1 MSNRTHA
8 VLLVALALA
17 TYATGIVGEFVLD
30 DRLIILTGSGIGDL
44 WSFEDY
50 PNRPVLLFTLSLN
63 YALSG
68 PEPAAFR
75 LTNILIHAC
84 AALVLYGVVRR
95 TLSLPRMG
103 EVPPATA
110 RGLAFAVAALW
121 MVHPINTHAVTYVW
135 QRGESMMGLFFL
147 GAIYATLRSAEGPRK
162 GLWTGVAIVSCLLGF
177 GTKETMVAVIPVL
190 LLYDWILISGSLPA
204 ALRARWP
211 IYAMFAAI
219 VAVGALVVLPNTS
232 TTRGSFSTWEYASSQ
247 PGVVL
252 DYLRLSVAPYP
263 LCFDWGIQPPES
275 LLGVIPAAI
284 VIFGLL
290 ALTVRQ
296 LLRRSWQGV
305 GGAWF
310 FLVLAP
316 TSSFIAIND
325 LMVEY
330 RMYLPLVAVIAF
342 AVAGGRALCARV
354 GAPPKVVLAVAL
366 LVYGSLTALRNLDYR
381 SEIDLWQSS
390 IAVSPN
396 NPRAHNSLV
405 RPYLDAGEKELA
417 LHHAQTAFSIKEG
430 FLTRW
435 KLAQALD
442 VNGKLDEALM
452 HAEECAKIRNRDAK
466 VQQQIGRLYL
476 KKRQVGKGMEAYKR
490 SVQLAPKNPSM
501 RIEYAERCAAF
512 NRMDEAEEQ
521 IRAALR
527 LDPSRVGQLV
537 ASVMNGVTDRQSSN
551 KRQLG
556 LRIALLT
563 VKATGGREA
572 DPLVAL
578 GRAYMALGKP
588 REARVA
594 FAEALRLPAVRA
606 NLSLKKQLERT
617 MSKLPR

>member
-103 EVPPATA
+103 QVPPATA

-162 GLWTGVAIVSCLLGF
+162 GLWIGVAIVSCLLGF

-325 LMVEY
+325 HG
-330 RMYLPLVAVIAF
+330 F
-342 AVAGGRALCARV
+342 
-354 GAPPKVVLAVAL
+354 GASRHQR
-366 LVYGSLTALRNLDYR
+366 GN
-381 SEIDLWQSS
+381 
-390 IAVSPN
+390 AVS
-396 NPRAHNSLV
+396 
-405 RPYLDAGEKELA
+405 
-417 LHHAQTAFSIKEG
+417 
-430 FLTRW
+430 
-435 KLAQALD
+435 
-442 VNGKLDEALM
+442 
-452 HAEECAKIRNRDAK
+452 
-466 VQQQIGRLYL
+466 
-476 KKRQVGKGMEAYKR
+476 
-490 SVQLAPKNPSM
+490 
-501 RIEYAERCAAF
+501 
-512 NRMDEAEEQ
+512 
-521 IRAALR
+521 
-527 LDPSRVGQLV
+527 
-537 ASVMNGVTDRQSSN
+537 
-551 KRQLG
+551 
-556 LRIALLT
+556 
-563 VKATGGREA
+563 GG
-572 DPLVAL
+572 
-578 GRAYMALGKP
+578 
-588 REARVA
+588 
-594 FAEALRLPAVRA
+594 
-606 NLSLKKQLERT
+606 
-617 MSKLPR
+617 